1 MTNRY
6 CRSVTSQNF
15 DRLTGK
21 VAVVTGAASGI
32 GLSIAEKFLA
42 EGACVVAG
50 DVDVTGLTSM
60 STLASDRF
68 LMTAVCDVT
77 TETDVENL
85 FAVAQSHFG
94 GVDVVVAN
102 AGAGTYGL
110 LADHTL
116 EEWSRIID
124 LCLTGV
130 FITVKHA
137 SKTMRDGGSLLTI
150 ASLNAIQ
157 PSKGMAA
164 YCAAKAGVAMLTR
177 VAAMELGER
186 GIRANTI
193 APGLVRTNATSGLFS
208 VPGVVDE
215 FVENAPLSRYAEPS
229 EIAELATFLASDQ
242 SSFMS
247 ASFLSIDGGGNTGRY
262 PDLPRIFQ
270 ALDE

>member
-1 MTNRY
+1 MTKDY
-6 CRSVTSQNF
+6 CRPVTTRTF
-15 DRLTGK
+15 DRLSGK

-32 GLSIAEKFLA
+32 GLAITEKFLS
-42 EGACVVAG
+42 EGACVVVG
-50 DVDVTGLTSM
+50 DVDEDGLAAM
-60 STLASDRF
+60 EQLASDRF
-68 LMTAVCDVT
+68 LVTARCDVT
-77 TETDVENL
+77 RETDVENL
-85 FAVAQSHFG
+85 FAVAASHFG

-110 LADHTL
+110 LADHPL
-116 EEWSRIID
+116 DEWQRIID

-130 FITVKHA
+130 FVTVKHA
-137 SKTMRDGGSLLTI
+137 SRTMRDGGSLLTI

-186 GIRANTI
+186 NIRANTI
-193 APGLVRTNATSGLFS
+193 APGLVRTNATAGFFG

-215 FVENAPLSRYAEPS
+215 FVENAPLHRFAEPA
-229 EIAELATFLASDQ
+229 EIAELALFLASDD
-242 SSFMS
+242 STFMS

-270 ALDE
+270 NFSE

>member
-1 MTNRY
+1 MT
-6 CRSVTSQNF
+6 TE
-15 DRLTGK
+15 RLAHKTTF
-21 VAVVTGAASGI
+21 VTGAASGI
-32 GLSIAEKFLA
+32 GAAICRRFLDDGARVIATDIDAPGLGRLRELDPA
-42 EGACVVAG
+42 RVHVVTA
-50 DVDVTGLTSM
+50 DVTDEASM
-60 STLASDRF
+60 
-68 LMTAVCDVT
+68 
-77 TETDVENL
+77 TD
-85 FAVAQSHFG
+85 AVASGVRAFG
-94 GVDVVVAN
+94 GIDVVVAN

-110 LADHTL
+110 IRDHDVAD
-116 EEWSRIID
+116 WKRIID

-130 FITVKHA
+130 FVTVKHA
-137 SKTMRDGGSLLTI
+137 AANMNDGGSLITI

-193 APGLVRTNATSGLFS
+193 APGLVRTNATSGFFALQ
-208 VPGVVDE
+208 PVVEE
-215 FVENAPLSRYAEPS
+215 FVENAPLGRFAEPQ
-229 EIAELATFLASDQ
+229 EIADLALFLASDQ

-270 ALDE
+270 SFTA

>member
-1 MTNRY
+1 MTDTEHQ
-6 CRSVTSQNF
+6 SLS
-15 DRLTGK
+15 GK

-32 GLSIAEKFLA
+32 GLAITETFLSA
-42 EGACVVAG
+42 GARVVAG
-50 DVDVTGLTSM
+50 DIDADGLRSM
-60 STLASDRF
+60 SSLASDRF
-68 LMTAVCDVT
+68 LVTTLCDVT
-77 TETDVENL
+77 KEIDVENL
-85 FAVAQSHFG
+85 FAVARSHFD

-110 LADHTL
+110 LAEHPL
-116 EEWSRIID
+116 SEWQRIID

-130 FITVKHA
+130 FVTVKHA
-137 SKTMRDGGSLLTI
+137 AATMNDGGSLITI

-193 APGLVRTNATSGLFS
+193 APGLVRTNATAGFFG
-208 VPGVVDE
+208 VIQVVDE
-215 FVENAPLSRYAEPS
+215 FVENAPLGRFAEPR
-229 EIAELATFLASDQ
+229 EIADLALFLASDR

-262 PDLPRIFQ
+262 PDLPRIFGDLG
-270 ALDE
+270 A

>member
-1 MTNRY
+1 MTNID
-6 CRSVTSQNF
+6 TE
-15 DRLTGK
+15 RLAGK
-21 VAVVTGAASGI
+21 VALVTGAASGI
-32 GLSIAEKFLA
+32 GLAITETFLA
-42 EGACVVAG
+42 AGARVVAG
-50 DVDVTGLTSM
+50 DIDEAGLSAMTS
-60 STLASDRF
+60 LASDRF
-68 LMTAVCDVT
+68 LVTTACDVT
-77 TETDVENL
+77 KEIDVENS
-85 FAVAQSHFG
+85 FAVARSHFG

-110 LADHTL
+110 LAEHPL
-116 EEWSRIID
+116 SEWQRIID

-130 FITVKHA
+130 FVTVKHA
-137 SKTMRDGGSLLTI
+137 AANMNDGGSLITI

-193 APGLVRTNATSGLFS
+193 APGLVRTNATSGFFALQ
-208 VPGVVDE
+208 PVVDE
-215 FVENAPLSRYAEPS
+215 FVENAPLGRFAEPQ
-229 EIAELATFLASDQ
+229 EIADLALFLASDQ

-270 ALDE
+270 SFTA

>member
-1 MTNRY
+1 MPTR
-6 CRSVTSQNF
+6 TF
-15 DRLTGK
+15 DRLSGK
-21 VAVVTGAASGI
+21 VAVITGAASGI
-32 GLSIAEKFLA
+32 GLAITEKYLA
-42 EGACVVAG
+42 EGASVVAG
-50 DVDVTGLTSM
+50 DVDEDGLSAM
-60 STLASDRF
+60 APLASHRF

-77 TETDVENL
+77 RETDVENL
-85 FAVAQSHFG
+85 FAIAESHFG

-102 AGAGTYGL
+102 AGGGTYGL
-110 LADHTL
+110 LAEHSL
-116 EEWSRIID
+116 EEWQRIID
-124 LCLTGV
+124 LCLNGV
-130 FITVKHA
+130 FLTVKHA
-137 SKTMRDGGSLLTI
+137 SRTLRDGGSLVTI

-186 GIRANTI
+186 NIRANTI
-193 APGLVRTNATSGLFS
+193 APGLVRTHATSGLFG

-215 FVENAPLSRYAEPS
+215 FVENAPLHRYAEPS
-229 EIAELATFLASDQ
+229 EIAELALFLASDD

-270 ALDE
+270 SLAE